1 MQGYFLTFANYSKNN
16 FTTENI
22 NTITLDSILAGKR
35 TAFENNCLLTC
46 FNHVFLLIV
55 MIHVNFKEIIHLD
68 MTKIIFVCAVDLQ

>member
-1 MQGYFLTFANYSKNN
+1 MQYYFLTFANYSKNN

-35 TAFENNCLLTC
+35 AGFENNCLLTC